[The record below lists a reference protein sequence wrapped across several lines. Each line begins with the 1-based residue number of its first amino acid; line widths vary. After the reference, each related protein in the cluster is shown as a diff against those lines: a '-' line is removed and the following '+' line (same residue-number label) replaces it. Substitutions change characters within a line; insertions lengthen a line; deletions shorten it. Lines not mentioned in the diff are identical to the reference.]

1 RAAELNG
8 TPAPGASTGE
18 AMAALGQITQQTLP
32 AGMAIEW
39 AGLSLE
45 QQQAG
50 GQVALI
56 FGLAVLIV
64 YLMLAA
70 QYESFALP
78 FIILLAV
85 PIAILG
91 ALALLAVRG
100 LISDVFAQ
108 IGMIMLVG
116 LASKNAILIV
126 ESAQQLRA
134 RGRPLVDAAVEAATI
149 RLRPILM
156 TSFAFIFG
164 VLPLVFA
171 SGSGAG
177 SRHSLGTTVLGGM
190 IASTFLNLAF
200 IPVLY
205 VVVEGWRERR
215 KHGGAEPAH
224 MRVVAR
230 PELPS
235 SPDEPPEPG

>member
-1 RAAELNG
+1 M
-8 TPAPGASTGE
+8 TY
-18 AMAALGQITQQTLP
+18 
-32 AGMAIEW
+32 EW

-45 QQQAG
+45 QQRAG
-50 GQVALI
+50 NQVAFI
-56 FGLAVLIV
+56 FALAVVVVFLV
-64 YLMLAA
+64 LAA

-78 FIILLAV
+78 LVILLAV

-91 ALALLAVRG
+91 ALALLAARG
-100 LISDVFAQ
+100 LITDVFAQ

-126 ESAQQLRA
+126 EFAQQLRG
-134 RGRPLVDAAVEAATI
+134 RGRALIDAAVEAATI

-190 IASTFLNLAF
+190 IAATFLNLVF

-205 VVVEGWRERR
+205 VVIEGWRERR
-215 KHGGAEPAH
+215 KHGGAEAARMH
-224 MRVVAR
+224 VVGHR
-230 PELPS
+230 G
-235 SPDEPPEPG
+235 EPPDPPA

>member
-1 RAAELNG
+1 VFVFL
-8 TPAPGASTGE
+8 
-18 AMAALGQITQQTLP
+18 
-32 AGMAIEW
+32 
-39 AGLSLE
+39 
-45 QQQAG
+45 
-50 GQVALI
+50 V
-56 FGLAVLIV
+56 
-64 YLMLAA
+64 LAA

-78 FIILLAV
+78 LVILLAV
-85 PIAILG
+85 PVAILG
-91 ALALLAVRG
+91 ALALLAARG

-126 ESAQQLRA
+126 EFAQQLRA
-134 RGRPLVDAAVEAATI
+134 QGRGLIDAAVEAATI

-190 IASTFLNLAF
+190 IASTFLNLLF

-205 VVVEGWRERR
+205 VVIEGWRERR
-215 KHGGAEPAH
+215 RHGDRAPAR
-224 MRVVAR
+224 MRIVER
-230 PELPS
+230 PDGGDQNS
-235 SPDEPPEPG
+235 